1 MQPSTSAL
9 PAFSTAALAASIR
22 AGSSLEPRKVSSSLP
37 FKSTSSAT
45 SASASAERFSCA
57 MSMLLAVSA
66 SLTWEPMRH
75 TGLRLLIGSCGTRP
89 IREPRIFSYCLR
101 LSLLNSSP
109 PSLIEPPVTLPVP
122 GSRPSTAMAEVDL
135 PEPDS
140 PTMATHW
147 PG

>member
-1 MQPSTSAL
+1 M
-9 PAFSTAALAASIR
+9 
-22 AGSSLEPRKVSSSLP
+22 
-37 FKSTSSAT
+37 
-45 SASASAERFSCA
+45 
-57 MSMLLAVSA
+57 
-66 SLTWEPMRH
+66 
-75 TGLRLLIGSCGTRP
+75 
-89 IREPRIFSYCLR
+89 REPRIFSYCLR
-101 LSLLNSSP
+101 LSLLSSSP